1 VTSGEA
7 LPPYL
12 YAQGPP
18 RRDEQSGGWLVG
30 DYATALRLLSDDR
43 LYMDHRHFPPGRERS
58 ELREGPVNAAGLI
71 AAMPARHRALRNLIR
86 SRFTPAAARRL
97 RPAITAVVDDLI
109 DAVLATGSDTV
120 ELVSAISRPLST
132 RLMYDLIGLDDPF
145 DAVMDVVWRWM
156 DEEYHV
162 VPNIAA
168 LVDQEP
174 HWQWWQRV
182 LRERRATTGAGRPGI
197 LADLLDE
204 QGRGYDVDGEP
215 LSDVDIIGTLAI
227 LMSAGSATV
236 AAALPSAVVLAGNSG
251 DLSALAQPPLATRA
265 AAETLRLESP
275 FAFLARQA
283 QADTT
288 LSGCPVRAGDPL
300 TINVVA
306 AQRDPQR
313 WTDPDAFDLQR
324 PATRAGLL
332 AFGRGAHRCIGE
344 HLAYAE
350 LEIGLS
356 RLVSRLPGLRILNVA
371 DRQFPAMVTHIPSVV
386 CAFDRAGAAASGA
399 GQSATIG

>member
-1 VTSGEA
+1 MPGSNVVERHDEHAGA
-7 LPPYL
+7 LPPYM

-18 RRDEQSGGWLVG
+18 RRDDQSGGWLVG

-43 LYMDHRHFPPGRERS
+43 LYMDHRHYGAGRERNA
-58 ELREGPVNAAGLI
+58 LREGPVNAAGLI
-71 AAMPARHRALRNLIR
+71 AATPARHRALRNLIK
-86 SRFTPAAARRL
+86 SHFTPAAARRL
-97 RPAITAVVDDLI
+97 RPAVTAIMDDLI

-120 ELVSAISRPLST
+120 ELVGEISRPLST
-132 RLMYDLIGLDDPF
+132 RLMYDLIGLDSPF

-182 LRERRATTGAGRPGI
+182 LRERRAAPGVGRPGI
-197 LADLLDE
+197 LTDLLDK
-204 QGRGYDVDGEP
+204 QRRGYDVDGEP

-227 LMSAGSATV
+227 LMSAGTATV
-236 AAALPSAVVLAGNSG
+236 AASLPTAVVLADNSG
-251 DLSALAQPPLATRA
+251 DLSALAQPRLAA
-265 AAETLRLESP
+265 SAVAETLRLESP
-275 FAFLARQA
+275 FAFLTRQA

-288 LSGCPVRAGDPL
+288 LPGCPVRAADQL
-300 TINVVA
+300 IINVIA
-306 AQRDPQR
+306 AQRDPEQ
-313 WTDPDAFDLQR
+313 WTDPDTFDLRR
-324 PATRAGLL
+324 PVARAGLL

-350 LEIGLS
+350 LETGLS
-356 RLVSRLPGLRILNVA
+356 RLVSRLPGLRVISVA

-386 CAFDRAGAAASGA
+386 CGFDRNRLR
-399 GQSATIG
+399 

>member
-1 VTSGEA
+1 VTSGDA
-7 LPPYL
+7 LPPYM
-12 YAQGPP
+12 YTQGPP

-43 LYMDHRHFPPGRERS
+43 LYLDHRHYGPGRDRG
-58 ELREGPVNAAGLI
+58 ELHEGPVNAAGLI
-71 AAMPARHRALRNLIR
+71 AAIPARHRALRNLITL
-86 SRFTPAAARRL
+86 RFTPAAARRL
-97 RPAITAVVDDLI
+97 RPAITEMVDALI

-120 ELVSAISRPLST
+120 ELVGAISRPLPT

-162 VPNIAA
+162 VANIAA

-174 HWQWWQRV
+174 HWQWWERV
-182 LRERRATTGAGRPGI
+182 LRERRAAPGPGRPGI
-197 LADLLDE
+197 LADLLDA
-204 QGRGYDVDGEP
+204 QRDGYDVDGEP

-236 AAALPSAVVLAGNSG
+236 AAALPTAVVLAGNSG
-251 DLSALAQPPLATRA
+251 DLSQLAQPELAARA
-265 AAETLRLESP
+265 VAETLRLESP
-275 FAFLARQA
+275 FAFLTRQA

-288 LSGCPVRAGDPL
+288 LPGCPVRAADPL
-300 TINVVA
+300 IINVVA
-306 AQRDPQR
+306 AQRDPEQ
-313 WTDPDAFDLQR
+313 WADPNAFDLQR
-324 PATRAGLL
+324 PSTRAGLL

-356 RLVSRLPGLRILNVA
+356 RLVSRLPGLRVLSVA
-371 DRQFPAMVTHIPSVV
+371 DRKFPAMVTHIPSVV
-386 CAFDRAGAAASGA
+386 CRFDR
-399 GQSATIG
+399 

>member
-1 VTSGEA
+1 M
-7 LPPYL
+7 
-12 YAQGPP
+12 
-18 RRDEQSGGWLVG
+18 VG
-30 DYATALRLLSDDR
+30 DYATALRLLSDDQ
-43 LYMDHRHFPPGRERS
+43 LYMDHRHYGAGRERS
-58 ELREGPVNAAGLI
+58 DLRDGPVNAAGLI
-71 AAMPARHRALRNLIR
+71 AAMPARHRALRNLIK

-97 RPAITAVVDDLI
+97 RPAITATVDDLI
-109 DAVLATGSDTV
+109 EAVLATGSGTV
-120 ELVSAISRPLST
+120 ELVGAISRPLST

-168 LVDQEP
+168 LVEQEP

-182 LRERRATTGAGRPGI
+182 LEGRRAAPAAGHPGI
-197 LADLLDE
+197 LADLLDA
-204 QGRGYDVDGEP
+204 QRRGYDVDGEP

-236 AAALPSAVVLAGNSG
+236 AASLPTAVVLAAESG
-251 DLSALAQPPLATRA
+251 DLSALAQPRVAAKA

-275 FAFLARQA
+275 FAFLTRQA
-283 QADTT
+283 QAGTT
-288 LSGCPVRAGDPL
+288 LAGCPVRPADPL
-300 TINVVA
+300 MINVIA
-306 AQRDPQR
+306 AQRDPEQ
-313 WTDPDAFDLQR
+313 WPHPDTFDLQR
-324 PATRAGLL
+324 PGARAGLL

-356 RLVSRLPGLRILNVA
+356 RLVSRLPGLHVLAVA
-371 DRQFPAMVTHIPSVV
+371 ERQFPAMVTHIPSVV
-386 CAFDRAGAAASGA
+386 CGFDPDKAVSSDAGRR
-399 GQSATIG
+399 ATIG